1 MNPQIVNFIISI
13 DAERFPEIADEL
25 IKIVEF
31 ATFIN
36 MSTEQRSAIIN
47 QIRNVDTSYGGDIK
61 VRLATDMSK
70 FPGQGLSADTKAKM
84 LAEYYIDLADKV
96 GIPISITLYPET
108 NVESQPQPQPQR
120 LKPSRPQHT
129 PINPT
134 PAPETHGGIEEVQE
148 VFRLRGLI
156 LSLETEIQN
165 GNQDIEALK
174 REVAK
179 NNKIIEDVETRN
191 KKREDEIDEAVETLF
206 KMGFMLTR

>member
-70 FPGQGLSADTKAKM
+70 FPGQGLSADTKAKL

-108 NVESQPQPQPQR
+108 DVESQPQPQPQR

-179 NNKIIEDVETRN
+179 INKIIEDVETRIN
-191 KKREDEIDEAVETLF
+191 KRKDEIDEAMKKLF
-206 KMGFMLTR
+206 KMGFMLVQ

>member
-1 MNPQIVNFIISI
+1 MNPQIVNFIVSI
-13 DAERFPEIADEL
+13 NAERFPEIADEL
-25 IKIVEF
+25 IKIV
-31 ATFIN
+31 AYAPCIN
-36 MSTEQRSAIIN
+36 MSAEQRNAVIC
-47 QIRNVDTSYGGDIK
+47 QIRDVDTSYGGDIK

-84 LAEYYIDLADKV
+84 LAEYYIDLADKA

-108 NVESQPQPQPQR
+108 SVECQPQPQPQR

-134 PAPETHGGIEEVQE
+134 PAPETHDGIEEVQE
-148 VFRLRGLI
+148 VFRLRSLI
-156 LSLETEIQN
+156 RSLETEIQN

-179 NNKIIEDVETRN
+179 IDEIIADVETRN
-191 KKREDEIDEAVETLF
+191 KKREDEIDEAVKTLF